1 MSIPAF
7 QPNELLYDR
16 EIAGISPLLPT
27 SKRYCHTP
35 ITQKE
40 NFLRAVRR
48 EHPLWIPKYGDWY
61 PFLTRILP
69 DAVAK
74 GLVLDYEPFDPQ
86 QYGGPDFFGIP
97 WYYEELAGGSMPVQ
111 NRKLL
116 TNMNDWREFVRFP
129 DVDGWDWEGAAE
141 KNRDFLCRDRICQ
154 YWFFTGFFER
164 LISFMDFEEAAVAL
178 IDEEQTGAIHEF
190 FEELS
195 DFYDRIIG
203 KLKQYFDIDMLLF
216 HDDAGTQLAPFFSVR
231 THREMIVPYL
241 RRVAESCHKRG
252 ILMELH
258 SCGKNQMLIENIVAT
273 GADMWTPQNNNDLD
287 YLYENYGD
295 QIMLGINA
303 DIKNISPATPEED
316 IIASARRFARKYG
329 PHMEEKPVMSAS
341 WAAPSLYTETLYEE
355 CRKFMG

>member
-7 QPNELLYDR
+7 QPEELLYVR
-16 EIAGISPLLPT
+16 EIAGISPALPT
-27 SKRYCHTP
+27 SKRYFHTP

-74 GLVLDYEPFDPQ
+74 GLVLDYKPFDPK

-129 DVDGWDWEGAAE
+129 DVDQWDWEGAAE
-141 KNRDFLCRDRICQ
+141 KNKDFLCRDRICQ

-178 IDEEQTGAIHEF
+178 IDEDQTGAIHEF
-190 FEELS
+190 FNELA
-195 DFYDRIIG
+195 DFYDLVIG

-216 HDDAGTQLAPFFSVR
+216 LDDAGTQLAPCFSVR
-231 THREMIVPYL
+231 THREMIV
-241 RRVAESCHKRG
+241 
-252 ILMELH
+252 
-258 SCGKNQMLIENIVAT
+258 AT
-273 GADMWTPQNNNDLD
+273 GADLWTPQNNNDLD

-295 QIMLGINA
+295 QIIFGINA

-341 WAAPSLYTETLYEE
+341 WAAPSLYTEVLYEE